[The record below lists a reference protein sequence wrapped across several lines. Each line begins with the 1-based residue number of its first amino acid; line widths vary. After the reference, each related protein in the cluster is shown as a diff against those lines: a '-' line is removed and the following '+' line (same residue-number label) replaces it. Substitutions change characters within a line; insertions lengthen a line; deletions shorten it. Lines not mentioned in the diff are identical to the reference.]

1 MNVSLGVANGVFYV
15 PCALRGKAERRML
28 AVIDS
33 GSSITAARQDIC
45 SSIEPEC
52 AGDGHVACIHGSH
65 SGIEPAKYRAYITMG
80 QKTGRILVYE
90 LGKTVDAEGS
100 EVDAMLGRNVLEGHC
115 VTLDWLRMRG
125 SLGA

>member
-1 MNVSLGVANGVFYV
+1 
-15 PCALRGKAERRML
+15 ML

-52 AGDGHVACIHGSH
+52 AGDGHVTCIHGSH
-65 SGIEPAKYRAYITMG
+65 SGIEPAKYHAYITMG

-90 LGKTVDAEGS
+90 LGKIVDAEGS
-100 EVDAMLGRNVLEGHC
+100 GAGAMLGRNVLEGHC
-115 VTLDWLRMRG
+115 VTLDRLRMRG